1 MNTPPCLY
9 TGPGTLEH
17 CAKAHQRRTE
27 AKESK
32 TPLKEVAAELGIS
45 RSTLRTWADAHD
57 QMASF
62 DVKLAREGS
71 PTMKVC
77 TVITPSGALA
87 AALAAFR
94 EYPGTFKNLELPG
107 WRMLVGETN
116 FKLEDVRGAAT
127 PRRAA

>member
-17 CAKAHQRRTE
+17 CANAHQLRAA

-32 TPLKEVAAELGIS
+32 TPLKEVAAGMGIS
-45 RSTLRTWADAHD
+45 RSTLRTWAEAHE
-57 QMASF
+57 QMATF
-62 DVKLAREGS
+62 EVKLAREGS

-77 TVITPSGALA
+77 TVITPNGALA
-87 AALAAFR
+87 AAIAAFR
-94 EYPGTFKNLELPG
+94 EYQGTLKNLELPG
-107 WRMLVGETN
+107 WRMLVGEAGFT
-116 FKLEDVRGAAT
+116 LEDVRESAT